1 MTPSRLVLAVRLW
14 RRPRIQYVE
23 DYIHRHLRHGPL
35 HFTLIDPDRQS
46 PREAAAMAE
55 AAADAGSHGIM
66 VGGSTP
72 EKARI
77 LDRMVKLVKKQS
89 GLPVILFP
97 GGASQVS
104 PQADAVW
111 FMSLLNSRSRD
122 FLVGEQVRGAPVI
135 DRLGIEALPMG
146 YIVVAPGGT
155 VGKVGQADLIA
166 RDDIQSAVAYALAAQ
181 FFGMRFVYLE
191 AGSGA
196 DEPVP
201 PAMIS
206 AVKRAVRVPVI
217 VGGGLRTADAAHA
230 AIDAGA
236 DIIVTGTLVEGA
248 VDVGRTLG
256 SLLFEIGER
265 LKREV
270 RRRLDLGD
278 DYAQARPV
286 GAELTTWREDLG

>member
-1 MTPSRLVLAVRLW
+1 MRRR
-14 RRPRIQYVE
+14 RRPRIQFVE
-23 DYIHRHLRHGPL
+23 DYIRRHLRHGPL
-35 HFTLIDPDRQS
+35 HFTLLDPDRQS
-46 PREAAAMAE
+46 PKEAAAMA
-55 AAADAGSHGIM
+55 AAAAEAGSHAIM

-77 LDRMVKLVKKQS
+77 LDKMVKLVKKAS
-89 GLPVILFP
+89 GLPIILFP

-104 PQADAVW
+104 PSADAVW
-111 FMSLLNSRSRD
+111 FMSLLNSQSRA

-135 DRLGIEALPMG
+135 DKLGIEPLPMG
-146 YIVVAPGGT
+146 YIVVEPGGT
-155 VGKVGQADLIA
+155 VGKVGQAELVA
-166 RDDIQSAVAYALAAQ
+166 RDDVDTAVAYALTAQ

-201 PAMIS
+201 AAMIR
-206 AVKRAVRVPVI
+206 AVKRAVNVPVI
-217 VGGGLRTADAAHA
+217 VGGGIKDAEQAHDV
-230 AIDAGA
+230 IEAGA

-248 VDVGRTLG
+248 LDVGRTLG
-256 SLLFEIGER
+256 GLLFELSEK

-278 DYAQARPV
+278 DY
-286 GAELTTWREDLG
+286 